1 MNFVQ
6 PAAPLKKAPVSREAG
21 LVFFFLVLFGVIFC
35 VTSVSGCSFAR
46 AREPEPEVFSRAEP
60 GAAQVDFSPEAAYYF
75 SVYNWL
81 RYQDDKESRAGAL
94 LSLQEAVKVDSASA
108 YLRLELAEQLLRIRR
123 VEDAQVHAAAALEL
137 EPESPRARRLLAG
150 IYSMTGRHEAAISQ
164 YEKLLAEDFGD
175 GDTVFFLVALYVET
189 LNYEKALE
197 VLKKYREDRP
207 EDALGPFYQG
217 KVYSELKLYQEAERY
232 FHEALEIDPEMAE
245 AWLHLGSI
253 YEFTERRED
262 AVTVYRRLLEL
273 DGDDR
278 QVLERLGQLLVGEG
292 RLDEALTTFLR
303 LRGLGQVPVSIE
315 IKIALIYFQ
324 QGDYEI
330 AASILQ
336 ELHEQYSEQ
345 NRVTFYLASSL
356 EALERKTEALSLFLA
371 IPEHDELFYDAR
383 IRAAFIYEEQGD
395 YSACEKVLRE
405 LIVSYPEKLG
415 LYRMLSS
422 LRRKQD
428 DNQGALLVLQEG
440 LARYPDDYKLRFAL
454 GVVYN
459 DLGRVADSI
468 AVMQVLLRENPDDAV
483 VLNFVGYTYVEQGIQ
498 LDDAEKLLVKALSL
512 QPDSGYILDSMGWLY
527 YARGDYEKAL
537 TFLQRARDQAPD
549 DPVIF
554 DHLGD
559 VAAALGRPG
568 EAVEYYR
575 HSLRFKDVDKVR
587 LKIEKLLQKE
597 R

>member
-1 MNFVQ
+1 MNFEQ
-6 PAAPLKKAPVSREAG
+6 PVAPLKNILASKESG
-21 LVFFFLVLFGVIFC
+21 MVFFFLLLLGFFFW
-35 VTSVSGCSFAR
+35 VTAVSGCSFAR
-46 AREPEPEVFSRAEP
+46 AREPEVFSRVEP
-60 GAAQVDFSPEAAYYF
+60 GPASVNFSPGAAYYF

-81 RYQDDKESRAGAL
+81 RYQDDKESRVEAL
-94 LSLQEAVKVDSASA
+94 LNLREAVKVDPGSA
-108 YLRLELAEQLLRIRR
+108 YLRLELAEQLLGMRN
-123 VEDAQVHAAAALEL
+123 VEEAQAHAAAALEL

-150 IYSMTGRHEAAISQ
+150 IYSMTGRHEAAILQ
-164 YEKLLAEDFGD
+164 YEKLLAEDFGNED
-175 GDTVFFLVALYVET
+175 SVFFLVALYVET

-197 VLKKYREDRP
+197 ILKKYREHRP

-217 KVYSELKLYQEAERY
+217 KVYSELKLYQEAER
-232 FHEALEIDPEMAE
+232 FFREALELDPEMAE

-278 QVLERLGQLLVGEG
+278 QVLERLGQVLVGEG
-292 RLDEALTTFLR
+292 RLDEALAIFLK

-315 IKIALIYFQ
+315 IKVALIYFQ
-324 QGDYEI
+324 QGDYET
-330 AASILQ
+330 AASILKS
-336 ELHEQYSEQ
+336 LHEQHPDQ

-356 EALERKTEALSLFLA
+356 EALERKSEAQSLFLA

-383 IRAAFIYEEQGD
+383 IRAAFIYEDQRD
-395 YSACEKVLRE
+395 YPACEKVLRE
-405 LIVSYPEKLG
+405 LIASYPDKLG

-428 DNQGALLVLQEG
+428 DNQGALQVLQEA
-440 LARYPDDYKLRFAL
+440 LARHPDDYKLRFAL

-483 VLNFVGYTYVEQGIQ
+483 VLNFVGYTYVEQGVQ
-498 LDDAEKLLVKALSL
+498 LEDAEKLLAKALSL
-512 QPDSGYILDSMGWLY
+512 KPDSGYILDSMGWLY
-527 YARGDYEKAL
+527 FVRGDYEKAM
-537 TFLQRARDQAPD
+537 TFLQRARDKVPD

-554 DHLGD
+554 DHLGE

-568 EAVEYYR
+568 EALEHYR
-575 HSLRFKDVDKVR
+575 QSLRFKDDAKVR
-587 LKIEKLLQKE
+587 QKIEKLLQKG